1 MKFTFAQNTQ
11 NFRMGALLAI
21 LLFACALIIW
31 NAIDQ
36 HHTTKRERTLQ
47 VKTSLDGASQEIA
60 AYLQRLNDNSHIIAN
75 TRQQAIQLLL
85 DNPLD
90 FKEREKLINQLRKI
104 LPDLSSLTIANNRG
118 ALLLEDNQNKIE
130 PICRAAI
137 RNFAYTDEHPL
148 IEVHSSTNGNHFDIL
163 SKADM
168 PDDENVILYLR
179 FNLKTILRLLGSN
192 KIHNY
197 DVLLLHK
204 EQPGR
209 VEVEIGKQLNT
220 EKKART
226 LSVDDYSD
234 IQYKSVVPGT
244 QWELV
249 AIHTK
254 PTSIAPAWTNALWAF
269 SLLLLLGSTALWLL
283 RRTDTLIINQSEAL
297 KREQRRINNLQ
308 QTTIS
313 SELSFHEKVR
323 ALLVM
328 GLDEFGMEV
337 AILSRVEG
345 NIYSIVTAVSP
356 DNSLQPGMS
365 FNLGNTYCRH
375 TLNSGH
381 PTGIE
386 KTELSLGKDH
396 PYYTDK
402 SIASYIGTAVYVRGK
417 VYGTLNFSS
426 FKNYDGEFNPED
438 FRFLQ
443 LMSQWIGLE
452 IERRESEQQ
461 SQTKNQLLESIS
473 RAQSYFISENIQPNA
488 MFDQILSDLLALS
501 YSNVGFIAEIKYDDD
516 SKPYV
521 EMLAT
526 GQRYESSDELMKFI
540 EKTITETELTDSKNV
555 LSEVIRSGAPI
566 ISNNIEH
573 DKSTKRLAD
582 GSPPL
587 NTFLG
592 VPLYHGTQ
600 LVGTFGLANSPDGYH
615 ESFLYTLA
623 PLATAS
629 ANLIWAL
636 RNESQRI
643 HTEHALRESEEQLKL
658 ALEGANDGLW
668 DWDIEK
674 NIAYFS
680 PRWQTMLGFDPGE
693 IRPNKESKEELI
705 HPADLKY
712 VKQTLQE
719 HLDNHTSIYQSEHR
733 VKTKDGH
740 WIWVLDRGKVVER
753 SDDGK
758 PLRMVGTHTDITERK
773 LAEEAVR
780 ERETRIAAILDTAVD
795 GIITINDLGVIET
808 FNPAAEKI
816 FEYEAKEV
824 LGRNVSM
831 LMQAD
836 DRNLHDTFIKRYLSS
851 GNAKILGQRREVVGL
866 RANGTTFPMQLA
878 VSEMKL
884 GDRLHFTGIIRD
896 ITATKEA
903 ERLLEDTMA
912 FKQGILDSAK
922 LSIISTDANGVIQT
936 FNAAAQQ
943 MLGYSPLEL
952 VGRATPEIFHDRD
965 EITQRAIQ
973 LSEELGSSI
982 RAGFEVFVAKAR
994 SGIADEQQ
1002 WTYISKNGKRF
1013 PVVLTMTA
1021 LHDPHDNIIGFVAI
1035 ARDISRQQEAEEE
1048 ISRFKT
1054 TLDMTL
1060 DCVYM
1065 FSPESLR
1072 YFYVNQGAME
1082 QIGYTYKELL
1092 RMSPVDIL
1100 PEYDENGFRKVLRSM
1115 ITGQRNAITFESY
1128 HQHRN
1133 GSSIPVEV
1141 FIQYIYPVDQEPRF
1155 VAIVRDITERRRTA
1169 ENLAHA
1175 EERARML
1182 LESAGE
1188 GIYGMDLEGRTTF
1201 VNPAAARILSYDAL
1215 DLIGKS
1221 MHELIQHSYQDKSH
1235 FPYEFSPTYAAIS
1248 QGDIQRV
1255 SNEVMWRKDGT
1266 WFPVEYTVTPLRK
1279 NDYIT
1284 GAVVIF
1290 NDITE
1295 RKKVEQIKNE
1305 FISTVSHELRT
1316 PLTSVR
1322 GSLGLLVGGA
1332 VGEIPEAASTLLS
1345 IANKNTERLLLL
1357 INDILDIEK
1366 IESGKMVYHYKLL
1379 NLQEFIESSIQ
1390 ANNSYGEQFGV
1401 KYEISQCPDVHI
1413 YADGDRLMQVMNN
1426 LLSNAAKFSA
1436 EQSLVEISAV
1446 RRSHKIR
1453 ISITD
1458 NGKGIP
1464 QNFQKHIFE
1473 KFAQADA
1480 SDTRALSGT
1489 GLGLSISRAI
1499 VEQHG
1504 GRIDF
1509 ISRVNIGTTF
1519 FFDLP
1524 VWTKN
1529 EEMDVPSLP
1538 APAKYRILICENDAD
1553 IAFMLRM
1560 ILAQAGF
1567 DADIARTV
1575 EQAKFSI
1582 KDQQYLAVTLDL
1594 SLPDERGRTYDPEG
1608 IKLVKELRRQD
1619 RTRELPIIVV
1629 SAIADQAKRRL
1640 NGRAFGIIDWLEKP
1654 LNEDRLLSAVKRI
1667 ATHKQGLPR
1676 ILHVEDDPIIY
1687 EMVKVLLRGEVDLV
1701 LALTLNE
1708 AHQKL
1713 RAEVFDLILLDIELT
1728 DGSGL
1733 DLINDLDD
1741 VEYMPQ
1747 VVIFSSTEVGP
1758 EVAQKVK
1765 AALVKTKDN
1774 RKELINV
1781 IMSVIKEREMQME
1794 KMAEEQKAQ
1803 VDHIELP
1810 QLENKTD
1817 SDSNV
1822 RDQDNG

>member
-1 MKFTFAQNTQ
+1 
-11 NFRMGALLAI
+11 MGALLAI
-21 LLFACALIIW
+21 LLLACALILW

-36 HHTTKRERTLQ
+36 HQTTKQERTLQ
-47 VKTSLDGASQEIA
+47 VKTSLDGAAQEIA
-60 AYLQRLNDNSHIIAN
+60 AYLERLQDESYIIAN
-75 TRQQAIQLLL
+75 TRQNSIQNLL

-90 FKEREKLINQLRKI
+90 DNEREQLITQIRKSM
-104 LPDLSSLTIANNRG
+104 PDLFTLTIANDRG
-118 ALLLEDNQNKIE
+118 AILLEDHQEHIDE
-130 PICRAAI
+130 LCRTSI
-137 RNFAYTDEHPL
+137 RNFAYNTDPPL
-148 IEVHSSTNGNHFDIL
+148 IEVHSVKTGDHFHMLNKIE
-163 SKADM
+163 M
-168 PDDENVILYLR
+168 TDDERVILYLS
-179 FNLKTILRLLGSN
+179 FNLKTIQRLLESN

-204 EQPGR
+204 DKHGLVQ
-209 VEVEIGKQLNT
+209 VNASKKLINDQT
-220 EKKART
+220 EHR
-226 LSVDDYSD
+226 LSEDNYSE
-234 IQYKSVVPGT
+234 IQYKSLVPGT

-249 AIHTK
+249 AIQTK
-254 PTSIAPAWTNALWAF
+254 LPPIASAWTNALWAF

-283 RRTDTLIINQSEAL
+283 RRTDTLILEQSAAL

-345 NIYSIVTAVSP
+345 NVYSIVTAVSP

-365 FNLGNTYCRH
+365 FNLANTYCRH
-375 TLNSGH
+375 TLSSGH

-386 KTELSLGKDH
+386 KTDQSLGMDH
-396 PYYTDK
+396 PFYTKK
-402 SIASYIGTAVYVRGK
+402 SIASYIGTAVYVRGQ

-426 FKNYDGEFNPED
+426 FKNYDGKFNPED

-443 LMSQWIGLE
+443 LMAQWIGLE

-473 RAQSYFISENIQPNA
+473 RAQSYFISENVQPTA
-488 MFDQILSDLLALS
+488 MFDQILSDLLSLS
-501 YSNVGFIAEIKYDDD
+501 YSNVGFIAEVKYNKDN
-516 SKPYV
+516 KPYV

-526 GQRYESSDELMKFI
+526 GQRYESSDELLSFI
-540 EKTITETELTDSKNV
+540 EKSITGTELTDSKNV

-573 DKSTKRLAD
+573 EQTAQSLPD

-587 NTFLG
+587 STFMG

-600 LVGTFGLANSPDGYH
+600 LVGIFGLANSPDGYH

-668 DWDIEK
+668 DWDIK
-674 NIAYFS
+674 NNIAYFS
-680 PRWQTMLGFDPGE
+680 PRWQTMLGFKPGE
-693 IRPNKESKEELI
+693 IRPTKESKEELI
-705 HPADLKY
+705 HPSDLKF
-712 VKQTLQE
+712 VKSTLQE
-719 HLDNHTSIYQSEHR
+719 HLDAHTSIYKSEHR

-740 WIWVLDRGKVVER
+740 WIWILDRGKVVER
-753 SDDGK
+753 AEDGT

-795 GIITINDLGVIET
+795 GIITISDLGIIET

-816 FEYEAKEV
+816 FGYETKDV

-831 LMQAD
+831 LMQTG
-836 DRNLHDTFIKRYLSS
+836 DRDLHDTFIKRYLTS

-866 RANGTTFPMQLA
+866 RANGSTFPMQLA

-922 LSIISTDANGVIQT
+922 LSIISTDADGLIQT

-943 MLGYSPLEL
+943 MLGYSPVEL
-952 VGRATPEIFHDRD
+952 VGRSTPEMFHDRD

-1013 PVVLTMTA
+1013 PVSLTMTA
-1021 LHDPHDNIIGFVAI
+1021 LHDPHDQIIGFVAI

-1065 FSPESLR
+1065 FSPETLK

-1082 QIGYTYKELL
+1082 QVGYTYKELI

-1100 PEYDENGFRKVLRSM
+1100 TEYDEAGFRKMLNSM

-1133 GSSIPVEV
+1133 GGTIPVEV
-1141 FIQYIYPVDQEPRF
+1141 FLQYIYPVDQEPRF

-1215 DLIGKS
+1215 DLIGKP
-1221 MHELIQHSYQDKSH
+1221 MHEIVQHSYQDKSH
-1235 FPYEFSPTYAAIS
+1235 YPYEFSPTYAAIS
-1248 QGDIQRV
+1248 DGDIQRV

-1266 WFPVEYTVTPLRK
+1266 VFPVEYTVTPLRK

-1332 VGEIPEAASTLLS
+1332 VGEIPEQASTLLS

-1379 NLQEFIESSIQ
+1379 NLQEFLETSIQ
-1390 ANNSYGEQFGV
+1390 ANYSYGEQFGV
-1401 KYEISQCPDVHI
+1401 KFVISQCPDVHI

-1426 LLSNAAKFSA
+1426 LLSNSAKFSS
-1436 EQSLVEISAV
+1436 EQSQVEISAV
-1446 RRSHKIR
+1446 RRAHKIR

-1489 GLGLSISRAI
+1489 GLGLSISKAI

-1509 ISRVNIGTTF
+1509 VSRVNIGTTF

-1529 EEMDVPSLP
+1529 EETDVPSLP

-1567 DADIARTV
+1567 DADVARTV
-1575 EQAKFSI
+1575 EQAKFAI

-1619 RTRELPIIVV
+1619 RTRELPVIVV
-1629 SAIADQAKRRL
+1629 SAIADQAKKRL
-1640 NGRAFGIIDWLEKP
+1640 NGSAFGIIDWLEKP
-1654 LNEDRLLSAVKRI
+1654 LNEDRLLSAVKSI

-1687 EMVKVLLRGEVDLV
+1687 EMVRVLLRGEVDLV
-1701 LALTLNE
+1701 LALTLSE

-1713 RAEVFDLILLDIELT
+1713 RAEVFDLILLDVELT

-1781 IMSVIKEREMQME
+1781 IMSVIKEREMQMVE
-1794 KMAEEQKAQ
+1794 MTEAHT
-1803 VDHIELP
+1803 DHIELP
-1810 QLENKTD
+1810 QLDVVTD
-1817 SDSNV
+1817 SDREVPDREV